1 MKKQKEQKGNPITA
15 ERIRK
20 IRNQH
25 RNDTQEVI
33 AEYLGYSVVQYGRIE
48 RGEAAIKEG
57 KLERL
62 ANRWNIAVQY
72 FTGEENEPLTPLQY
86 AAKQDLIH
94 ARDIAVDDLW
104 RSVQDNDR
112 LRAIL
117 FSACGYEYEHE
128 CIGPVDFAP
137 FASSA
142 DEVNAISPDGGRH
155 LIRPIDDTGAEWT
168 AFTEAELHALIDRL
182 KNTIAFEIFVKGR
195 EAHHGDD

>member
-1 MKKQKEQKGNPITA
+1 MKKQKFNQRTA

-25 RNDTQEVI
+25 RYDTQEAI

-57 KLERL
+57 KLELL
-62 ANRWNIAVQY
+62 AKRWNVAVQY
-72 FTGEENEPLTPLQY
+72 FTGEENEPLSPLQY

-104 RSVQDNDR
+104 QSVQDNDR

-128 CIGPVDFAP
+128 CIGPIDFAP

-142 DEVNAISPDGGRH
+142 DGVNGISPDGGRH
-155 LIRPIDDTGAEWT
+155 LIRSLDNTGAEWH
-168 AFTEAELHALIDRL
+168 AKAESRIGKRTKRPRVQIGHPYGEPI
-182 KNTIAFEIFVKGR
+182 FEK
-195 EAHHGDD
+195 

>member
-1 MKKQKEQKGNPITA
+1 MKKQRDNQATA

-57 KLERL
+57 KLELL
-62 ANRWNIAVQY
+62 AKRWNIAVQY
-72 FTGEENEPLTPLQY
+72 FTGEESEPLTPLQY
-86 AAKQDLIH
+86 ATKQDLLH
-94 ARDIAVDDLW
+94 ARTDAMDTLL
-104 RSVQDNDR
+104 RSVENNDR

-128 CIGPVDFAP
+128 CNGPIDFAS

-142 DEVNAISPDGGRH
+142 DEVNGISPDGGRH
-155 LIRPIDDTGAEWT
+155 LIRPIDDTGVEWT

-182 KNTIAFEIFVKGR
+182 KNTIAFEIFIKGR